1 MAECK
6 EYDIVSVNIPDL
18 SQKFRT
24 NDKEISYL
32 QNMKVSRIIY
42 QENYLK
48 IPIQCLIFSD
58 EIAQWARIRKNC
70 DLEKLFASKSKIK
83 YQWMFFFNY
92 FERGVAPKARACRV
106 KKKVEKKL
114 ILVFWGNRATTG
126 ARAYL

>member
-58 EIAQWARIRKNC
+58 EIAQWARIRKKC
-70 DLEKLFASKSKIK
+70 DLEKLFASKSKINEC
-83 YQWMFFFNY
+83 FFFNY

-114 ILVFWGNRATTG
+114 ILVF
-126 ARAYL
+126 